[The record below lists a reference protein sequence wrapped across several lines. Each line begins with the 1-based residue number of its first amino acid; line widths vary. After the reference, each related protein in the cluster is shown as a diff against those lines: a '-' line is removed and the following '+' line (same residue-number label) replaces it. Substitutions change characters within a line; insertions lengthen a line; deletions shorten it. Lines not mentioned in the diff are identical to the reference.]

1 MSHGSVIVLDT
12 SDNIKEK
19 YGVGFHLIIENQAG
33 LPIEI
38 LDNLVL
44 NFGGF
49 TKPATISS
57 DSNDRRRTYFI
68 PNANKLAIGYLIERV
83 EESFPDVLIA
93 VEVESLEDAYLKIV
107 DQENSDAV
115 PDPLDFET

>member
-12 SDNIKEK
+12 SENIKEK

-33 LPIEI
+33 LPTEI

-44 NFGGF
+44 NFVGF
-49 TKPATISS
+49 VRPATLSN
-57 DSNDRRRTYFI
+57 DSNDRKRTYFI
-68 PNANKLAIGYLIERV
+68 PNANKLAIGDLIERV
-83 EESFPDVLIA
+83 EDSLPEVLIA

-107 DQENSDAV
+107 DQENADAI
-115 PDPLDFET
+115 PDQ

>member
-1 MSHGSVIVLDT
+1 MAHGSVIVLDT

-49 TKPATISS
+49 IKPATISS

-68 PNANKLAIGYLIERV
+68 PNANKLAIGDLIERV